1 VVSRADLSRMGVLV
15 VALFLTAAAP
25 GAFAREFP
33 TCADTI
39 DLNRTNAALIG
50 KTVLAMNALA
60 IPFLFRSIEHAQKV
74 LDGRTGAGILDSFEP
89 YGFVLIERIRKAE

>member
-1 VVSRADLSRMGVLV
+1 MVSRADLPRMVVLV

-25 GAFAREFP
+25 GAFAREFQ
-33 TCADTI
+33 TRADAI

-50 KTVLAMNALA
+50 NTVLAMNELA
-60 IPFLFRSIEHAQKV
+60 MPFLFRSIEHMQKV
-74 LDGRTGAGILDSFEP
+74 LDGPTGAGILDSFEP